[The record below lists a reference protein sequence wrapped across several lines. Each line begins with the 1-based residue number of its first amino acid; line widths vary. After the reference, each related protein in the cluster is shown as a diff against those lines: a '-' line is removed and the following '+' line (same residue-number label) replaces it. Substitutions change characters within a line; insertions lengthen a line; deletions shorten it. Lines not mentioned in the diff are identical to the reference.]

1 MDAVLQFDP
10 IAEDQTKVVQKFTLI
25 ANEQTK
31 VAQHSPSSRS
41 DEMAVAV
48 GFSPRERTQRLL
60 RRVSDA

>member
-41 DEMAVAV
+41 DEMMVAMV
-48 GFSPRERTQRLL
+48 FSPWVIAKSIL
-60 RRVSDA
+60 RRISDA